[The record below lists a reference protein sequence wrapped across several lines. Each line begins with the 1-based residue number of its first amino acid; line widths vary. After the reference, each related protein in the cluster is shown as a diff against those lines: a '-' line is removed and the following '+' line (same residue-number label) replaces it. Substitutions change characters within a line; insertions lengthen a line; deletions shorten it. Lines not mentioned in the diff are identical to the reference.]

1 MAPIILFA
9 IALLALILWTF
20 MFAALRCRPLARAIS
35 AQQRRHNNLPEC
47 GSRILDLGGVGVIA
61 GNRFENRSKDVD
73 QLDRE
78 DRAKNYLRRIVA
90 LTCAKQMDDAY
101 VLDVGKMRFH
111 VRDRH
116 VTRLRDLT
124 DPRCASEKTCFYL
137 VHKGMPKEEEIA
149 TALLQLAS
157 NPALFDKW
165 AVRNEL
171 AIKADGEVFSGS
183 R

>member
-1 MAPIILFA
+1 MALISLFA
-9 IALLALILWTF
+9 MALLALILWIFVFT
-20 MFAALRCRPLARAIS
+20 ALRHRPLARPIS
-35 AQQRRHNNLPEC
+35 ARQRRHDNLLEHGPC
-47 GSRILDLGGVGVIA
+47 ILDLGVIA
-61 GNRFENRSKDVD
+61 ANFFENSSRGVD
-73 QLDRE
+73 QPNRE
-78 DRAKNYLRRIVA
+78 DRAKHYLRRIVA
-90 LTCAKQMDDAY
+90 LTCARQMDDAY

-111 VRDRH
+111 VRDRD
-116 VTRLRDLT
+116 VTRMRNLT